1 MQFVWYF
8 FFDLTCVWTIYVLRK
23 NTLYRITRSGY
34 FKISKDWFLCK
45 KIIAKAPQQ
54 FPHLIQLLNWAICN
68 LFISEI
74 IFILKLK
81 IPFSFLKR
89 ENIIL
94 FTVIYTLHLYSWK
107 CKFPMAKW
115 NIEISFTQRRG
126 YAVIKRRGSRFF
138 LAKQP
143 KQVETRSLFSR

>member
-1 MQFVWYF
+1 MQ
-8 FFDLTCVWTIYVLRK
+8 
-23 NTLYRITRSGY
+23 
-34 FKISKDWFLCK
+34 

-94 FTVIYTLHLYSWK
+94 FTVIYSSSILVEMQISGGKMKYR
-107 CKFPMAKW
+107 
-115 NIEISFTQRRG
+115 NIFYTAAGLRC
-126 YAVIKRRGSRFF
+126 Y
-138 LAKQP
+138 
-143 KQVETRSLFSR
+143 

>member
-1 MQFVWYF
+1 MQ
-8 FFDLTCVWTIYVLRK
+8 
-23 NTLYRITRSGY
+23 
-34 FKISKDWFLCK
+34 

-54 FPHLIQLLNWAICN
+54 FPHLIQLLNFWAICN

-94 FTVIYTLHLYSWK
+94 FTVIYTLHLVEMQISDGKMKYR
-107 CKFPMAKW
+107 
-115 NIEISFTQRRG
+115 NIFYTAAELRC
-126 YAVIKRRGSRFF
+126 Y
-138 LAKQP
+138 
-143 KQVETRSLFSR
+143 

>member
-1 MQFVWYF
+1 MQ
-8 FFDLTCVWTIYVLRK
+8 
-23 NTLYRITRSGY
+23 
-34 FKISKDWFLCK
+34 

-94 FTVIYTLHLYSWK
+94 FIYTLHLVEMQISDGKMKYR
-107 CKFPMAKW
+107 
-115 NIEISFTQRRG
+115 NIFYTAAGLRC
-126 YAVIKRRGSRFF
+126 Y
-138 LAKQP
+138 
-143 KQVETRSLFSR
+143 

>member
-1 MQFVWYF
+1 MQ
-8 FFDLTCVWTIYVLRK
+8 
-23 NTLYRITRSGY
+23 
-34 FKISKDWFLCK
+34 

-94 FTVIYTLHLYSWK
+94 FTVIYILHLVEMQISDGKMKYR
-107 CKFPMAKW
+107 
-115 NIEISFTQRRG
+115 NIFYTAAGLRC
-126 YAVIKRRGSRFF
+126 Y
-138 LAKQP
+138 
-143 KQVETRSLFSR
+143 